1 MFDEPV
7 NILHKVFSIN
17 QEQSL
22 DQDAME
28 KLQKKRLEKILKCA
42 YRTPHYR
49 GLMERES
56 LSIADIVD
64 DISLLPITRKDEV
77 RRSPESLIQN
87 GISKESLNI
96 YKTSGSTGTPM
107 SIYVDKEMFWHRV
120 ASNYQAE
127 ISFGRS
133 PVELFAHI
141 TAMNR
146 TMAVHPLLKKL
157 RIFPVIH
164 LPIING
170 EEENLSILQK
180 NNARM
185 IRSYPSALNILA
197 KLNSIK
203 KTPLKVKSI
212 LSGGE
217 HLSEKSREYIEESFA
232 CPVFNRYGAIECPSL
247 AKDCTEEKNLHIAEG
262 SYLVEIV
269 DKKGKPV
276 KSGTGE
282 IVITH
287 FFNKSMPFVRYST
300 GDIGCW
306 GKECPCGRHSRVLK
320 SLEGRE
326 SELISLPSGK
336 SISAFSLALL
346 PLESVFAGVLNYQIV
361 QEKEEL
367 LLVRYVPMLDGITK
381 KTKDEIRKIIDE
393 LCLGEVK
400 VEFEEVDEIK
410 PGKTG
415 KRKNFI
421 SKIKN

>member
-1 MFDEPV
+1 MWDEPV
-7 NILHKVFSIN
+7 NILQKAFSIN

-22 DQDAME
+22 GHAAIE

-49 GLMERES
+49 NLMERES
-56 LSIADIVD
+56 LSIADIVE

-77 RRSPESLIQN
+77 RQSPESLIQD
-87 GISKESLNI
+87 GIPKESLSI

-107 SIYVDKEMFWHRV
+107 SIYVDREMFWHRV

-146 TMAVHPLLKKL
+146 AMAVHPILKKL
-157 RIFPVIH
+157 KLFPVMH

-170 EEENLSILQK
+170 EEENLSALQK
-180 NNARM
+180 NNAKM

-217 HLSEKSREYIEESFA
+217 HLSEKSRKYIEESFS

-247 AKDCTEEKNLHIAEG
+247 AKDCTEEKNLHITEG

-300 GDIGCW
+300 GDLGCW
-306 GKECPCGRHSRVLK
+306 GKECSCGRNSRVLK

-326 SELISLPSGK
+326 SEMIVLPSGK
-336 SISAFSLALL
+336 TIPAFSLALL

-361 QEKEEL
+361 QEKEDL
-367 LLVRYVPMLDGITK
+367 LVVRYVAMLGGITE
-381 KTKDEIRKIIDE
+381 KTKEEIKKIIDE
-393 LCLGEVK
+393 VCLGEVK
-400 VEFEEVDEIK
+400 VEFEEANEIK

-415 KRKNFI
+415 KRKNFV
-421 SKIKN
+421 SKIKH